1 VLSSKISAQTPVFI
15 AFSPFITIPNAKS
28 GFNYYEALNSEH
40 FYKTKTP
47 TQRIGVK
54 YMASTLLVVMF
65 PKDME
70 ATGLSLD

>member
-1 VLSSKISAQTPVFI
+1 MKLWLVSIFTKQ
-15 AFSPFITIPNAKS
+15 
-28 GFNYYEALNSEH
+28 
-40 FYKTKTP
+40 KTP

>member
-1 VLSSKISAQTPVFI
+1 MFFKT
-15 AFSPFITIPNAKS
+15 
-28 GFNYYEALNSEH
+28 Y
-40 FYKTKTP
+40 FYGTDYKLKTP

-70 ATGLSLD
+70 ATDLSLDWNYRFF